1 MMVARTVHFAAS
13 AITAG
18 ALMFR
23 GFVAERQP
31 RLSTSATIWI
41 ALAVTVVSGLALVL
55 LLTMSL
61 NDERLGEAMTSGA
74 LREVLNLTQFGLVT
88 QVCLAIAVVLAIY
101 LAFERSALWRWLA
114 LAAALSLAASIAWTG
129 HAAST
134 PFA

>member
-1 MMVARTVHFAAS
+1 MVARTVHFAAS